1 MIKPLIWKEWHEQRW
16 KLVFGTVMLVFFT
29 GVLIAAKLTTD
40 NETFVVVLIF
50 GGLILSMYSAMGV
63 FAPETTEG
71 TKIFLLSKP
80 IQAWKIFLC
89 KWFFGWMN
97 FAIPMLIC
105 STILMVIVLLNREG
119 QLFEL
124 KFIAIGTFIGI
135 CAGTIFYN
143 MTCCFAPRKGS
154 EAVVGFTGFIVFF
167 VFILHAMISGVT
179 ISPHSWTSSFSI
191 PQQLFLFINPLFWPY
206 LMNPMRGEI
215 HQSLLVIEQIILF
228 LFTMLIGLRKWQ
240 RRS

>member
-29 GVLIAAKLTTD
+29 GVLLAAKLTTD
-40 NETFVVVLIF
+40 NETFVLMWIF

-63 FAPETTEG
+63 FAPETTDG
-71 TKIFLLSKP
+71 TKIFLSSKP

-97 FAIPMLIC
+97 FAVPMLIC
-105 STILMVIVLLNREG
+105 STILMVIILSNREG
-119 QLFEL
+119 QLLEL
-124 KFIAIGTFIGI
+124 KYIAIGTFTGI
-135 CAGTIFYN
+135 CMGTTFYC
-143 MTCCFAPRKGS
+143 MTCCFAPRKGG
-154 EAVVGFTGFIVFF
+154 EAAVGFTGFIVFF
-167 VFILHAMISGVT
+167 VFILHAMITDFT
-179 ISPHSWTSSFSI
+179 ISPQSWRSGFSI
-191 PQQLFLFINPLFWPY
+191 PQQLFLFINPLFWA
-206 LMNPMRGEI
+206 NPTYPIWGGI
-215 HQSLLVIEQIILF
+215 HQSLLVIEQTILF